1 MTDKIIRV
9 GIIGLGVMG
18 QRMLTNMQGHASFEV
33 TAAWDP
39 LAEACTAAQGAA
51 PGLNIVASA
60 AELIASDITDLIY
73 IACPPH
79 WHREYADLAMD
90 AGKPVYC
97 EKPLGIDLADSEAF
111 VARLEETGTK
121 NIVNF
126 AQSQCRA
133 VAEIERAIKSGEI
146 GSISG
151 LDAIVHFSNWPR
163 DWQADADWLRYRDQG
178 GYTREVFSHFIYVIE
193 RLMGRAELISSTPVY
208 QDDPALCETHISAV
222 LDCSHND
229 ASVPITL
236 MGSSGGVGPDRVELT
251 LWGDKKS
258 YRLHD
263 WFNLQISDGDE
274 WQSQFTDVPDLRVD
288 SFARQLDGVAVWM
301 RGENNS
307 LASAQDALS
316 VQRLI
321 EEMLQG

>member
-146 GSISG
+146 GS
-151 LDAIVHFSNWPR
+151 
-163 DWQADADWLRYRDQG
+163 
-178 GYTREVFSHFIYVIE
+178 
-193 RLMGRAELISSTPVY
+193 
-208 QDDPALCETHISAV
+208 
-222 LDCSHND
+222 
-229 ASVPITL
+229 
-236 MGSSGGVGPDRVELT
+236 
-251 LWGDKKS
+251 
-258 YRLHD
+258 
-263 WFNLQISDGDE
+263 
-274 WQSQFTDVPDLRVD
+274 
-288 SFARQLDGVAVWM
+288 
-301 RGENNS
+301 
-307 LASAQDALS
+307 
-316 VQRLI
+316 
-321 EEMLQG
+321 

>member
-1 MTDKIIRV
+1 
-9 GIIGLGVMG
+9 
-18 QRMLTNMQGHASFEV
+18 MLFRS
-33 TAAWDP
+33 
-39 LAEACTAAQGAA
+39 
-51 PGLNIVASA
+51 
-60 AELIASDITDLIY
+60 
-73 IACPPH
+73 
-79 WHREYADLAMD
+79 
-90 AGKPVYC
+90 
-97 EKPLGIDLADSEAF
+97 
-111 VARLEETGTK
+111 
-121 NIVNF
+121 
-126 AQSQCRA
+126 
-133 VAEIERAIKSGEI
+133 
-146 GSISG
+146 
-151 LDAIVHFSNWPR
+151 
-163 DWQADADWLRYRDQG
+163 
-178 GYTREVFSHFIYVIE
+178 